1 MKLKKISLKNIRS
14 YRDET
19 IEFPPGSTLLSG
31 DIGSGKT
38 SILLAIE
45 FALFGLQPGQKG
57 SSLLRSDS
65 SEGEVILEFEIGED
79 NFEIKRS
86 LKRGS
91 KSVSQGSGFLTVNE
105 KKEEL
110 SITELKTKILTF
122 LNYPQEFVKKT
133 NILYRYTVYSP
144 QEEMKQIILEDP
156 ESRLNVIRHI
166 FGMDKYKRVKENIQI
181 IALKLRERSRV
192 LQGEVKDIDEY
203 KTLVSQNNQ
212 RIKKIELDLRKKKE
226 DFNLASENRKGFEK
240 DLEKIESK
248 FEERIRLEKEVEKA
262 KIIESNKTVQLAESK
277 KELEK
282 IQNSLAKII
291 ERFNFEDYQN
301 LINEIEA
308 KRLSIESLSQKYI
321 NSQAAI
327 NSLNIKISEDS
338 RKRERIFRI
347 DICPTCLQNV
357 SENHKHNITNDTEV
371 TITKAEKE
379 ISSLKE
385 QIDSLTNNLENEK
398 NSLKE
403 FEAKK
408 SYLEILKSKE
418 ESYEASQKRLDELT
432 KQISSLNT
440 DLEVLASHSSLLRDS
455 IFNLRKFENI
465 YIATESKLKDAF
477 RKERDI
483 EIEIAEI
490 NKEVEL
496 VQRENKRIT
505 DKIKQKQ
512 DLADQLSTI
521 LEAESWISEDF
532 LNLISFIERN
542 IMFKLR
548 QEFSK
553 LFNKWFEMLT
563 TDNFNVQIDETFSPI
578 IMQGDYELDYSF
590 LSGGERTAVA
600 LAYRLA
606 LNQTINSVFSH
617 IRTRSLVILDEPTDG
632 FSDQQ
637 LTKVRDVLQELDTE
651 QLIMVSHEP
660 KIESFVDNVIR
671 LRKSQ
676 GASAVLSEA
685 TPEKSVN

>member
-1 MKLKKISLKNIRS
+1 MKLKKIILKNIRS
-14 YRDET
+14 YRDES

-65 SEGEVILEFEIGED
+65 SEGEVVLEFEIGED

-91 KSVSQGSGFLTVNE
+91 KSVSQGSGFLTVND
-105 KKEEL
+105 KREEL
-110 SITELKTKILTF
+110 SITELKTKILAF

-181 IALKLRERSRV
+181 IALKLREKSRI

-212 RIKKIELDLRKKKE
+212 RIKKIEADLTKKRE
-226 DFNLASENRKGFEK
+226 DFSIASENRKSLEK
-240 DLEKIESK
+240 DLEKIKSK

-262 KIIESNKTVQLAESK
+262 KIIESNKTVQLAEAK
-277 KELEK
+277 RELEK
-282 IQNSLAKII
+282 IQNSLAKIT

-301 LINEIEA
+301 LIKNLEI

-338 RKRERIFRI
+338 RKRERIFKI

-379 ISSLKE
+379 IASLKE
-385 QIDSLTNNLENEK
+385 QIDHLTNNLENEK
-398 NSLKE
+398 ISLKE
-403 FEAKK
+403 LEAKK

-418 ESYEASQKRLDELT
+418 ESYKTSQKRLDDLT

-477 RKERDI
+477 RKERDV

-496 VQRENKRIT
+496 VQIENKRLS

-512 DLADQLSTI
+512 ELADQLSTI

-671 LRKSQ
+671 LRKDQ
-676 GASAVLSEA
+676 GASTILQENL
-685 TPEKSVN
+685 PEKTSN